1 MTMTSSEFGLFLS
14 DLVKQGRLTEKEQL
28 DIEYTCA
35 DLQTRQGKESLN
47 KFIDKMV
54 RELRV

>member
-1 MTMTSSEFGLFLS
+1 MTMTSSEFRQFLS

-47 KFIDKMV
+47 KFIDKMF

>member
-1 MTMTSSEFGLFLS
+1 MTSSEFRLFLS